1 VVGSRFVST
10 PSFEEDVVIFL
21 LSFLSLSASHA
32 CVSASRV
39 HPCNDFSLFPKL
51 HKRYAK
57 REKARPRGGENSE
70 PNDHRATRRRR
81 RRRMLLRKLC
91 VFCGSSSGND
101 PVYVASAETLGKTL
115 AKSSIQL
122 TYGGGSIGLMG
133 AVAKAAWNDGQN
145 RVLGIIPEGLCAR
158 EISGETVGDQI
169 KTKDMHERKRLMA
182 ENSDGFV
189 ALPGGF
195 GTMEE
200 LFEVITWQQLG
211 YHKKP
216 IGVLNVNGYFDSLLK
231 FLDEAKESGFVSE
244 EARNIVLADD
254 DAERLIEKM
263 RVYTAPR
270 GVIEQEFQG

>member
-1 VVGSRFVST
+1 MT
-10 PSFEEDVVIFL
+10 AL
-21 LSFLSLSASHA
+21 
-32 CVSASRV
+32 
-39 HPCNDFSLFPKL
+39 K
-51 HKRYAK
+51 
-57 REKARPRGGENSE
+57 
-70 PNDHRATRRRR
+70 
-81 RRRMLLRKLC
+81 KLC
-91 VFCGSSSGND
+91 VFCGSSSGRD
-101 PVYVASAETLGKTL
+101 SMYVEEAKALGKYL
-115 AKSSIQL
+115 ASEKIQL

-133 AVAKAAWNDGQN
+133 AIANAAHNDGQN
-145 RVLGIIPEGLCAR
+145 KVLGIIPIGLCAR
-158 EISGETVGDQI
+158 EISGETVGEQI
-169 KTKDMHERKRLMA
+169 QTKDMHERKRLMA

-231 FLDEAKESGFVSE
+231 FLDEARESGFVSE
-244 EARNIVLADD
+244 EARNIVLSDD

-263 RVYTAPR
+263 RAYTAPR

>member
-1 VVGSRFVST
+1 MT
-10 PSFEEDVVIFL
+10 AL
-21 LSFLSLSASHA
+21 
-32 CVSASRV
+32 
-39 HPCNDFSLFPKL
+39 K
-51 HKRYAK
+51 
-57 REKARPRGGENSE
+57 
-70 PNDHRATRRRR
+70 
-81 RRRMLLRKLC
+81 KLC
-91 VFCGSSSGND
+91 VFCGSSSGRD
-101 PVYVASAETLGKTL
+101 SMYVEEAKALGKYL
-115 AKSSIQL
+115 ASEQIQL

-133 AVAKAAWNDGQN
+133 AIANAAHNDGQN
-145 RVLGIIPEGLCAR
+145 KVLGIIPIGLCAR
-158 EISGETVGDQI
+158 EISGETVGEQI
-169 KTKDMHERKRLMA
+169 QTKDMHERKRLMA

-231 FLDEAKESGFVSE
+231 FLDEARESGFVSE
-244 EARNIVLADD
+244 EARNIVLSDD

-263 RVYTAPR
+263 RAYTAPR

>member
-1 VVGSRFVST
+1 MT
-10 PSFEEDVVIFL
+10 AL
-21 LSFLSLSASHA
+21 
-32 CVSASRV
+32 
-39 HPCNDFSLFPKL
+39 K
-51 HKRYAK
+51 
-57 REKARPRGGENSE
+57 
-70 PNDHRATRRRR
+70 
-81 RRRMLLRKLC
+81 KLC
-91 VFCGSSSGND
+91 VFCGSSSGRD
-101 PVYVASAETLGKTL
+101 SMYVEEAKALGKYL
-115 AKSSIQL
+115 ASEQIQL

-133 AVAKAAWNDGQN
+133 AIANAAYDEGQN
-145 RVLGIIPEGLCAR
+145 RVLGIIPVGLCAR
-158 EISGETVGDQI
+158 EISGETVGEQI
-169 KTKDMHERKRLMA
+169 QTKDMHERKRLMA

-231 FLDEAKESGFVSE
+231 FLDEARESGFVSE
-244 EARNIVLADD
+244 EARNIVLSDD

-263 RVYTAPR
+263 RAYTAPR

>member
-1 VVGSRFVST
+1 MT
-10 PSFEEDVVIFL
+10 
-21 LSFLSLSASHA
+21 
-32 CVSASRV
+32 
-39 HPCNDFSLFPKL
+39 
-51 HKRYAK
+51 
-57 REKARPRGGENSE
+57 
-70 PNDHRATRRRR
+70 
-81 RRRMLLRKLC
+81 LRKLC
-91 VFCGSSSGND
+91 VFCGSSSGHD
-101 PVYVASAETLGKTL
+101 SMYVEEAKALGKYL
-115 AKSSIQL
+115 ASEKIQL

-133 AVAKAAWNDGQN
+133 AIANAAYNEGQN
-145 RVLGIIPEGLCAR
+145 RVLGIIPVGLCSR
-158 EISGETVGDQI
+158 EISGETYGEQI
-169 KTKDMHERKRLMA
+169 QTKDMHERKRLMA

-231 FLDEAKESGFVSE
+231 FLDEARESGFVSG
-244 EARNIVLADD
+244 EARNIVLSDD

-263 RVYTAPR
+263 RAYTAPR

>member
-1 VVGSRFVST
+1 
-10 PSFEEDVVIFL
+10 
-21 LSFLSLSASHA
+21 
-32 CVSASRV
+32 
-39 HPCNDFSLFPKL
+39 
-51 HKRYAK
+51 
-57 REKARPRGGENSE
+57 
-70 PNDHRATRRRR
+70 
-81 RRRMLLRKLC
+81 MLLQKLC

-133 AVAKAAWNDGQN
+133 AVAKAAWNDGEN

>member
-1 VVGSRFVST
+1 MT
-10 PSFEEDVVIFL
+10 
-21 LSFLSLSASHA
+21 
-32 CVSASRV
+32 
-39 HPCNDFSLFPKL
+39 
-51 HKRYAK
+51 
-57 REKARPRGGENSE
+57 
-70 PNDHRATRRRR
+70 
-81 RRRMLLRKLC
+81 LRKLC
-91 VFCGSSSGND
+91 VFCGSSSGHD
-101 PVYVASAETLGKTL
+101 SIYVEEAKALGKYL
-115 AKSSIQL
+115 ASEKIQL

-133 AVAKAAWNDGQN
+133 AIANAAYNEGQN
-145 RVLGIIPEGLCAR
+145 RVLGIIPVGLCSR
-158 EISGETVGDQI
+158 EISGETYGEQI
-169 KTKDMHERKRLMA
+169 QTKDMHERKRLMA

-231 FLDEAKESGFVSE
+231 FLDEARESGFVSG
-244 EARNIVLADD
+244 EARNIVLSDD

-263 RVYTAPR
+263 RAYTAPR

>member
-1 VVGSRFVST
+1 MT
-10 PSFEEDVVIFL
+10 
-21 LSFLSLSASHA
+21 
-32 CVSASRV
+32 
-39 HPCNDFSLFPKL
+39 
-51 HKRYAK
+51 
-57 REKARPRGGENSE
+57 
-70 PNDHRATRRRR
+70 
-81 RRRMLLRKLC
+81 LRKLC
-91 VFCGSSSGND
+91 VFCGSSSGHD
-101 PVYVASAETLGKTL
+101 SIYVEEAKALGKYL
-115 AKSSIQL
+115 ASEKIQL

-133 AVAKAAWNDGQN
+133 AIANAAYDEGQN
-145 RVLGIIPEGLCAR
+145 RVLGIIPVGLCAR
-158 EISGETVGDQI
+158 EISGETVGEQI
-169 KTKDMHERKRLMA
+169 QTKDMHERKRLMA

-231 FLDEAKESGFVSE
+231 FLDEARESGFVSG
-244 EARNIVLADD
+244 EARNIVLSDD

-263 RVYTAPR
+263 RAYTAPR

>member
-1 VVGSRFVST
+1 MT
-10 PSFEEDVVIFL
+10 AL
-21 LSFLSLSASHA
+21 
-32 CVSASRV
+32 
-39 HPCNDFSLFPKL
+39 K
-51 HKRYAK
+51 
-57 REKARPRGGENSE
+57 
-70 PNDHRATRRRR
+70 
-81 RRRMLLRKLC
+81 KLC
-91 VFCGSSSGND
+91 VFCGSSSGRD
-101 PVYVASAETLGKTL
+101 STYVEEAKALGEYLASEQ
-115 AKSSIQL
+115 IQL

-133 AVAKAAWNDGQN
+133 AIANAAHNDEGQN
-145 RVLGIIPEGLCAR
+145 RVLGIIPIGLCAR
-158 EISGETVGDQI
+158 EISGETVGEQI
-169 KTKDMHERKRLMA
+169 QTKDMHERKRLMA

-231 FLDEAKESGFVSE
+231 FLDEARESGFVSE
-244 EARNIVLADD
+244 EARNIVLSDD

-263 RVYTAPR
+263 RAYTAPR